1 MIIKTPAIRAAFANM
16 AINKKVTPVS
26 KIVKLTSGGL
36 MAVLRSDK
44 FNEAQKSAAAKELA
58 RRRVSG
64 TAKKA
69 PAKKAAPKKAAKAIK
84 TELKAKGLKMPHGY
98 GVETRARVTGSDNMD
113 ELNHVGKRLIFLENE
128 ISAYR
133 LKLKLAPPAEKIA
146 YRIGIENRK
155 KQFSALKKYLNTLAR
170 FRY

>member
-1 MIIKTPAIRAAFANM
+1 M
-16 AINKKVTPVS
+16 AINEKVTPVS
-26 KIVKLTSGGL
+26 KIIKLTSGGL

-44 FNEAQKSAAAKELA
+44 FNAAQKSAAAKEFA

-64 TAKKA
+64 TV
-69 PAKKAAPKKAAKAIK
+69 KKAAPKKAAKVIK